1 MMNPL
6 PFSCTESQWYGNRH
20 PPTPISL
27 STVSVKSAD
36 PRHAH
41 FMLRLTG
48 YHYLYYKGKKK
59 REVIKQVDQQRSFKK
74 ALSGKTPNSTEMGI
88 QHHKS
93 QP

>member
-1 MMNPL
+1 MMKPPL

-20 PPTPISL
+20 PPPPISI

-41 FMLRLTG
+41 FMLRLIG
-48 YHYLYYKGKKK
+48 YSYLYYKKKK
-59 REVIKQVDQQRSFKK
+59 KVIKQVDQQQSFKK
-74 ALSGKTPNSTEMGI
+74 ALSGRTPNSTDMGV